1 MISLACGVAI
11 FGFQTRL
18 TRFETSTF
26 HAAIGAAVACRCRH
40 IIIVHL
46 ARDRI
51 PIRTDVDDGGRELW
65 EEGTTQVPA
74 KREKLSASLF
84 DIFVVVLLKLS
95 YYVVRILSHFRRRT
109 EEDSGILAYLWLGR
123 SHG

>member
-51 PIRTDVDDGGRELW
+51 PIRTDDDDGGGSYGGGNDPSSRQEREIIR
-65 EEGTTQVPA
+65 P
-74 KREKLSASLF
+74 LSSTF
-84 DIFVVVLLKLS
+84 
-95 YYVVRILSHFRRRT
+95 
-109 EEDSGILAYLWLGR
+109 LWLYC
-123 SHG
+123 

>member
-40 IIIVHL
+40 IIIIHL

-51 PIRTDVDDGGRELW
+51 PIRTDDDDDGGRELW

-74 KREKLSASLF
+74 KREKLSALSLRHF
-84 DIFVVVLLKLS
+84 CGCIAEAIVL
-95 YYVVRILSHFRRRT
+95 RR
-109 EEDSGILAYLWLGR
+109 ENLVAL
-123 SHG
+123 

>member
-1 MISLACGVAI
+1 MRRPMISLACGVAI

-51 PIRTDVDDGGRELW
+51 PIRTDDDDGGRELW

-74 KREKLSASLF
+74 KREKLSVLSLRHF
-84 DIFVVVLLKLS
+84 CGCIAEAIVL
-95 YYVVRILSHFRRRT
+95 RR
-109 EEDSGILAYLWLGR
+109 ENLVAL
-123 SHG
+123 